1 MYSLIK
7 QCKFIL
13 LLLEC
18 FMVTMLFILY
28 RSHVH
33 SLCTSEDRT
42 NATIVIAFVCHGFYM
57 VRVTSALKETIRNN
71 MQS

>member
-1 MYSLIK
+1 
-7 QCKFIL
+7 
-13 LLLEC
+13 
-18 FMVTMLFILY
+18 MVTMLFILY

-57 VRVTSALKETIRNN
+57 VRVTSALQETIRNN